1 MKKDKSY
8 ELYQLIQSLT
18 PAEKKFIRRQ
28 LSKYDL
34 EQTKELLLF
43 DLFNIGKEPEDD
55 ELKKG
60 YIQKKYSP
68 EYLPADKNKLYEA
81 VLEGLSDLNAA
92 YSNEIKANEGLQ
104 KAIVL
109 YEKKL
114 FEQCHKQILKVKK
127 QAYLFELWGLYIS
140 LLHLEQRCHGVMFQF
155 DLADAVMQEE
165 FHVFGKQQLLNQYA
179 SIHYESISLRVKIGK
194 ARSGDQ
200 LANFD
205 LLIEKLYKL
214 EKSDDFYPQF
224 NRLETFCNYYFVKDE
239 LQQEMKF
246 NADLIS
252 LMQKNPWY
260 IDDNPLNYIAVRT
273 RLLGIQRR
281 ISSELFWGE
290 LPVYRQLPK
299 QLSKQKQT
307 AEVNVFIFSHNLE
320 LDQLLLEKN
329 WDKAFQLI
337 EPMERGIAKYSE
349 QIDSNWLISAVFR
362 FAYAS
367 IFSSNFEKALDYI
380 LKVLNEFP
388 ASIRPDMNKV
398 ALLLQILI
406 HFELGNYRLLSSLIA
421 NTKYQLRKNE
431 QLFGCENLILGFFG
445 RISKN
450 KDDNSGANLQYQE
463 FITNLKKLKQDTF
476 EKKIFEIFDFEYWAS
491 KKLDMLKSD

>member
-1 MKKDKSY
+1 
-8 ELYQLIQSLT
+8 
-18 PAEKKFIRRQ
+18 
-28 LSKYDL
+28 
-34 EQTKELLLF
+34 
-43 DLFNIGKEPEDD
+43 
-55 ELKKG
+55 
-60 YIQKKYSP
+60 
-68 EYLPADKNKLYEA
+68 
-81 VLEGLSDLNAA
+81 
-92 YSNEIKANEGLQ
+92 
-104 KAIVL
+104 
-109 YEKKL
+109 
-114 FEQCHKQILKVKK
+114 
-127 QAYLFELWGLYIS
+127 
-140 LLHLEQRCHGVMFQF
+140 
-155 DLADAVMQEE
+155 
-165 FHVFGKQQLLNQYA
+165 
-179 SIHYESISLRVKIGK
+179 
-194 ARSGDQ
+194 
-200 LANFD
+200 
-205 LLIEKLYKL
+205 
-214 EKSDDFYPQF
+214 
-224 NRLETFCNYYFVKDE
+224 
-239 LQQEMKF
+239 
-246 NADLIS
+246 
-252 LMQKNPWY
+252 
-260 IDDNPLNYIAVRT
+260 
-273 RLLGIQRR
+273 LLGIQRR